1 MAGTSAINVE
11 KKKKKKKSQID
22 WLLINKNFQL
32 IYNNNNE

>member
-11 KKKKKKKSQID
+11 KKKKSQID

>member
-11 KKKKKKKSQID
+11 KKKKKSQID

>member
-11 KKKKKKKSQID
+11 KKKSQID